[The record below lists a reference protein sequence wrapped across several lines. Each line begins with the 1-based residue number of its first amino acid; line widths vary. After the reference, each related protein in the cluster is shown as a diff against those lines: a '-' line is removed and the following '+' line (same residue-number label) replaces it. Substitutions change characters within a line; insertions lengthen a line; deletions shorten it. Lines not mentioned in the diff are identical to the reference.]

1 MTKFIQNEPIVATVA
16 IDHQMTITHVHVGKN
31 SIKDVLLDGGFGVNI
46 TMKRLYVQLGLFK
59 PKLTPYNLHMAN
71 QTIVKPLGLIKDLK
85 IYIHGIPYIITF
97 TIIYNGVMDST
108 YAMLLMR
115 PWLKDVKI
123 VHDWGSNVIII

>member
-1 MTKFIQNEPIVATVA
+1 
-16 IDHQMTITHVHVGKN
+16 
-31 SIKDVLLDGGFGVNI
+31 
-46 TMKRLYVQLGLFK
+46 
-59 PKLTPYNLHMAN
+59 MAN